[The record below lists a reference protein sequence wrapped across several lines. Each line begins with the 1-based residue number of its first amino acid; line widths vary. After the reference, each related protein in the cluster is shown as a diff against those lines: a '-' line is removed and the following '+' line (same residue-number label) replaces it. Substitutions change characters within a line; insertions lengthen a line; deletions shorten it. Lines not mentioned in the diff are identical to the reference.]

1 MAHYEEAKDNL
12 TKAQQQLT
20 EAETEHAPILKE
32 IEEAQKQARRVAAA
46 QRSGARTHTGSSSRM
61 PGSPASLGH
70 ASRSS
75 PERATLSPQAASEAT
90 ALFAKLQEA
99 GSVATT
105 DARGGVTLPAAL
117 MTDIWDRVQN
127 MVSVT
132 GGTPAPLQQG
142 SGDLPG
148 GGPDDNDL
156 MSDTELRQRLG
167 FIEQKPARRIR
178 GKRSLVLA
186 TKAGRKVR
194 R

>member
-1 MAHYEEAKDNL
+1 M
-12 TKAQQQLT
+12 
-20 EAETEHAPILKE
+20 
-32 IEEAQKQARRVAAA
+32 
-46 QRSGARTHTGSSSRM
+46 
-61 PGSPASLGH
+61 
-70 ASRSS
+70 
-75 PERATLSPQAASEAT
+75 
-90 ALFAKLQEA
+90 
-99 GSVATT
+99 
-105 DARGGVTLPAAL
+105 PAAL